1 MADSSTPLG
10 RLGESTPLVPPL
22 YQSSVYTLADLD
34 AVDRVMT
41 GEVAGFIYARDGHP
55 NAQHLAE
62 QIRLLEG
69 ASWSLATGSGMAAV
83 TALFLTILKQGDR
96 VVASANLYGG
106 TSQLLNQELA
116 RFGVET
122 VYVDLADPAAVR
134 AALAKPAR
142 VLYVE
147 TVSNPLLR
155 LADLETLAG
164 LAHDRDCRLVVDN
177 TFATPI
183 LTRPL
188 ALGADLVMES
198 LTKMIG
204 GHSDVLLGTVSGQDA
219 DLLARMADVIRIWG
233 LAPSAF
239 ECWLAGRGLA
249 TLPLRMKAASSN
261 ALALADWLA
270 AQPAVARVAYPGR
283 PDHPDHELARRL
295 LQGGFGNMLAFE
307 MKGGRDG
314 VNRFMRAAPGIPFSP
329 SLGHTSTTCSH
340 PASTSHRFA
349 SPAERKRQGITDG
362 LVRLSVG
369 VEDVEAIQREMA
381 RGLS

>member
-1 MADSSTPLG
+1 
-10 RLGESTPLVPPL
+10 
-22 YQSSVYTLADLD
+22 
-34 AVDRVMT
+34 
-41 GEVAGFIYARDGHP
+41 
-55 NAQHLAE
+55 
-62 QIRLLEG
+62 
-69 ASWSLATGSGMAAV
+69 
-83 TALFLTILKQGDR
+83 
-96 VVASANLYGG
+96 
-106 TSQLLNQELA
+106 
-116 RFGVET
+116 
-122 VYVDLADPAAVR
+122 
-134 AALAKPAR
+134 
-142 VLYVE
+142 
-147 TVSNPLLR
+147 
-155 LADLETLAG
+155 
-164 LAHDRDCRLVVDN
+164 
-177 TFATPI
+177 
-183 LTRPL
+183 
-188 ALGADLVMES
+188 MES